1 MSITTRTLR
10 RGIAVIAAVAT
21 LGIGAPAAYAA
32 GADTITTYG
41 DTPAATALQA
51 APRVRQRLAAT
62 SAAAQADATDWQT
75 TINDTSEGG
84 TVTLT
89 GDVTGSLVVSK
100 KITITAA
107 EGATFTGSLRINASG
122 VTVQGVH
129 FKLDP
134 ATNTNAQNLIV
145 SNKAAGVTI
154 TGNTFEIAAGNPA
167 TGASQNADWQPS
179 SVWLEN
185 GANGTVISGNTFQLG
200 QVVNNS
206 AVGVNIIGNGK
217 LPISGTKIENN
228 NVTSGPI
235 SGNGTSGSMM
245 FVVGNGNTQAGSY
258 GITDTTFTGNTVK
271 NGTGLSAD
279 KSRTYGIAVTATQN
293 TVISDNTIE
302 GYAAVSYSTWPSQ
315 GPNDGLTITGNTL
328 DSYVGVLLGGYVTEG
343 GATIEDNTFGT
354 DTKIPYN
361 GANVYVVDQNGKNY
375 ATIAA
380 AIAAGATKV
389 TLLQNVSEDVVIPA
403 GANVTIDLN
412 GRTLANKAGH
422 TITNN
427 GTLTVTD
434 SSAKKTGVVDNVTHQ
449 KTPLWNEEG
458 ATATIDGGT
467 FKRSA
472 ETGTKD
478 NTYYTLV
485 NHGEMT
491 INEGAKVQLLKA
503 DGTNASY
510 SSLIDNGWFS
520 GKPANGKNA
529 TLTINGGTFEGGNY
543 IKNDSYGELTING
556 GTFKGTSAAVFNWNV
571 TTINGGEFSATTGKQ
586 VIWNGGGSVDADT
599 DGANLGKL
607 TITGGTF
614 TAADGQTTVGQYA
627 GRLTEGEKNNV
638 EVLISGGTFKG
649 ALADDLVN
657 VQISGG
663 TYTVKPAE
671 DYLAEGYEIKNNADG
686 TYGVQKEGSEPSEPG
701 KPSTKPETKPSTKP
715 AAKPGALSKT
725 GSNVM
730 TIASVVVVLLV
741 IGGGIVLIDRKRR

>member
-41 DTPAATALQA
+41 DAPAATALQA

-75 TINDTSEGG
+75 TINDTPEGG

-89 GDVTGSLVVSK
+89 GDVTGSLVVTK

-122 VTVQGVH
+122 VTVKGVH

-206 AVGVNIIGNGK
+206 AVGVNIIGNGT
-217 LPISGTKIENN
+217 LPITGTKIENN
-228 NVTSGPI
+228 TVTSGPI

-389 TLLQNVSEDVVIPA
+389 TLLQNITEDVVIPA

-478 NTYYTLV
+478 NTYYALV

-607 TITGGTF
+607 TINGGTF

-686 TYGVQKEGSEPSEPG
+686 TYGVQKEGAEPSEPG
-701 KPSTKPETKPSTKP
+701 KPSTKPETKPTAKP
-715 AAKPGALSKT
+715 GAKPGALSKT

-730 TIASVVVVLLV
+730 TIASIVVVLLV